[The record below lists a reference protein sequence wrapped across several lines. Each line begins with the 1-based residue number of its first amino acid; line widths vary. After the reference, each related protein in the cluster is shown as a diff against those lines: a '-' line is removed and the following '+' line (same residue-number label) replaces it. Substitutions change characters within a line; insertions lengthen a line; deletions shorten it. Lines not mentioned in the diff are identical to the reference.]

1 MIYVNNN
8 HRIIKIDLTLL
19 INVRSAL
26 TKCIEIYKI
35 VKSRHSL
42 RELGYS
48 IFFFLYQD
56 LLNFID
62 LIMCRSPVH
71 YLFINNFNTQTYCL
85 LKNGAKNSLFNKQSR
100 LLILKNYTLNSLA
113 KFCMVIISRN
123 IFKLHFWFSD

>member
-1 MIYVNNN
+1 MIYVDN

-35 VKSRHSL
+35 VKSGHSL

-48 IFFFLYQD
+48 IFFLSQD

-62 LIMCRSPVH
+62 LIMCKWSVH
-71 YLFINNFNTQTYCL
+71 YLFINNFNTHIHIV
-85 LKNGAKNSLFNKQSR
+85 S
-100 LLILKNYTLNSLA
+100 
-113 KFCMVIISRN
+113 
-123 IFKLHFWFSD
+123 